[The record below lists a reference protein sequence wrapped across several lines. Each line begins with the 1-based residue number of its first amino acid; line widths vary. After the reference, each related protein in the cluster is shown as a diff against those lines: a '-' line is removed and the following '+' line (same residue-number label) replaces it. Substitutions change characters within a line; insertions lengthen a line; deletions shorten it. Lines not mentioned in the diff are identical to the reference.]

1 VPRWT
6 HSDEHTFTVLSG
18 QYLVVSRSILCLLA
32 HRRYT
37 HLIYLSNVNDM
48 RTFGCG
54 HATHV
59 SSPLDLFFD
68 ALVQQAVSEMRA
80 NKQHPIISTS
90 LNMHASMLDAV

>member
-1 VPRWT
+1 
-6 HSDEHTFTVLSG
+6 
-18 QYLVVSRSILCLLA
+18 
-32 HRRYT
+32 
-37 HLIYLSNVNDM
+37 LIYLSNVNDM